1 MYLKPEDYQEPA
13 CLLCMDHTND
23 KQIPVMRII
32 EKLDAFLNRNDYS
45 SAELLL
51 TKWLDE
57 AKNCRDKK
65 GQLSLY
71 NERMGL
77 FRKLSKKDDAI
88 SDANTALHLVEELD
102 VSQMKTAGTTYLNA
116 ATVFKA
122 FGQAKEALPLY
133 EKALAVYTACLSPTD
148 AQFGGLYNNMALA
161 LVDLHQFDRADD
173 YYRKAL
179 IVMSQVENGELDQAI
194 TYLNMADAAV
204 AQYGAQ
210 QAEQTVH
217 ENIETATRLLDT
229 PSLERNGYYA
239 FVAEKCAP
247 TFRYYGYF
255 AYARELEE
263 RSRRIYEGT

>member
-13 CLLCMDHTND
+13 CLLCMDPEEN
-23 KQIPVMRII
+23 KKIPVMRII
-32 EKLDAFLNRNDYS
+32 EKLDEFLNRNDYS
-45 SAELLL
+45 SAEQLL
-51 TKWLDE
+51 TRWIDE
-57 AKNCRDKK
+57 AKTCQDKK

-77 FRKLSKKDDAI
+77 FRKLNKKEDAI
-88 SDANTALHLVEELD
+88 SDANTALCLVEELNI
-102 VSQMKTAGTTYLNA
+102 SQTKTAGTTFLNA

-122 FGQAKEALPLY
+122 FGQAEQALPLY
-133 EKALAVYTACLSPTD
+133 EKALTVYNTCLSPAD
-148 AQFGGLYNNMALA
+148 SLFGGLYNNMALA
-161 LVDLHQFDRADD
+161 LVDLHQFEKAND

-179 IVMSQVENGELDQAI
+179 VVMSQVENGELDQAI
-194 TYLNMADAAV
+194 TYLNMADTSV

-210 QAEQTVH
+210 QAEPLIQK
-217 ENIETATRLLDT
+217 NIETATALLDT
-229 PSLERNGYYA
+229 PSLPRNGYYA